1 MIVIVGEMPD
11 GIVKPADELAELVED
26 TIFKKFKETNA
37 KYKNQV
43 RSRVFNLKVGK
54 CPALY
59 IYIYNFF
66 SSDYLIFV
74 LFSGQKEPGS
84 ERICLVRHHLC
95 RKISDDDFGRDGL
108 RHGNICR

>member
-54 CPALY
+54 YKKY
-59 IYIYNFF
+59 IF
-66 SSDYLIFV
+66 ST
-74 LFSGQKEPGS
+74 
-84 ERICLVRHHLC
+84 
-95 RKISDDDFGRDGL
+95 
-108 RHGNICR
+108 